1 MLWLPLIGPILQGL
15 FTTAGTLYTK
25 YKDTELGKL
34 QTNRTNDLE
43 EAKVGAAIVTNNQ
56 EYIGLRILTD
66 LALLPPIVWG
76 GIIGWDTIVA
86 YRYPGLMFHV
96 PDYPVGVQYIPYG
109 AYAFLFGVLGMN
121 IWKRK

>member
-15 FTTAGTLYTK
+15 FTSVSSVYLK

-43 EAKVGAAIVTNNQ
+43 EAKVGASIVANNQ
-56 EYIGLRILTD
+56 EYIGFRIMTD
-66 LALLPPIVWG
+66 AALVMPVVWG
-76 GIIGWDTIVA
+76 ALIGWDTIVA
-86 YRYPGLMFHV
+86 LRYPWLKFNV
-96 PDYPVGVQYIPYG
+96 SDYPESVKYIPYM
-109 AYAFLFGVLGMN
+109 AYVFLFGSLGMN

>member
-15 FTTAGTLYTK
+15 FTSASSIYLK

-43 EAKVGAAIVTNNQ
+43 EAKVGASIVMNNQ

-66 LALLPPIVWG
+66 AALLPPVVWG
-76 GIIGWDTIVA
+76 GLIGWDTIVA
-86 YRYPGLMFHV
+86 KRYPELMFHV
-96 PDYPVGVQYIPYG
+96 ANYPDAVQYIPYG

-121 IWKRK
+121 IWKRR